1 MQGNSG
7 RQFILSKLSYRG
19 AALYTNTPIGSPPVG
34 FLLIFLQLIEIP
46 MQLQGIFP
54 ASELA

>member
-1 MQGNSG
+1 MQAIYFEQVKLPWGD
-7 RQFILSKLSYRG
+7 FIHEYPDWLS
-19 AALYTNTPIGSPPVG
+19 PVG

-46 MQLQGIFP
+46 MQLQGIFS